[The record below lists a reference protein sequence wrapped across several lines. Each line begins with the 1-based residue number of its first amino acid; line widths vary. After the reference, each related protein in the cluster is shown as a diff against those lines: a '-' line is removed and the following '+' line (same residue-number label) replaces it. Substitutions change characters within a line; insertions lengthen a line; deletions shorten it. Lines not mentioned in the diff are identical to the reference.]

1 MDPALMSSAL
11 CRHRPPTT
19 CDLITRNHTTMKP
32 TITARASGAP
42 IHTLPHIRTG
52 AAHASP
58 TMGIVRIGA
67 DIGVAAVAA
76 GKRFLAKPYEAQSPT
91 G

>member
-1 MDPALMSSAL
+1 
-11 CRHRPPTT
+11 
-19 CDLITRNHTTMKP
+19 
-32 TITARASGAP
+32 
-42 IHTLPHIRTG
+42 
-52 AAHASP
+52 
-58 TMGIVRIGA
+58 MGIVRIGA